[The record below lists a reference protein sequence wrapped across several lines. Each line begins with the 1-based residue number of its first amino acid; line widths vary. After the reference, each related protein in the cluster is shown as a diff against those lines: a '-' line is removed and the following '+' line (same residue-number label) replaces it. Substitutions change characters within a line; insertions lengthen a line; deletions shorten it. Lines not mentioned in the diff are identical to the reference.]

1 MNINQLRKGILIS
14 KRAENKNAVRMHFE
28 LGRWSIGSK
37 NIKLYPKIVFG
48 LDPSGRYIGATHY
61 ETPYTYSLDEFEK
74 RFHPTGIATARRIRK
89 LFINSGC
96 QIDLMPPIKKS
107 AYSETAQKQNMKFIA
122 HLEENEWKE
131 IKELQEENE
140 KLQEEAD
147 FWRCCVFAAEA
158 ENEMLETEMLSEA
171 ADQERREYLDWTH
184 GKKSGYGPNSF
195 MCYMSDY
202 D

>member
-14 KRAENKNAVRMHFE
+14 KRAENQNAVRMHFE

-37 NIKLYPKIVFG
+37 NIKLYPNIVFG
-48 LDPSGRYIGATHY
+48 LSPSGRYIGATHY

-74 RFHPTGIATARRIRK
+74 RFYPTGIATARRIRK
-89 LFINSGC
+89 LFSNSGC
-96 QIDLMPPIKKS
+96 QIDYMPPIQKP
-107 AYSETAQKQNMKFIA
+107 AYSKAAQKQNMKFIA

-131 IKELQEENE
+131 IRELREENE
-140 KLQEEAD
+140 FLHCCLAVAEKEKEDLEIEMLQEEAD
-147 FWRCCVFAAEA
+147 RR
-158 ENEMLETEMLSEA
+158 
-171 ADQERREYLDWTH
+171 RREYLDWAH
-184 GKKSGYGPNSF
+184 GKKGGYGPDSF

>member
-48 LDPSGRYIGATHY
+48 FSPSGRYIGATHY

-74 RFHPTGIATARRIRK
+74 RFHPTGIATTRRIRK

-96 QIDLMPPIKKS
+96 QIDYMQPIQKS
-107 AYSETAQKQNMKFIA
+107 AYSKAAQKQNMKFIA

-131 IKELQEENE
+131 IRELREEVE
-140 KLQEEAD
+140 FL
-147 FWRCCVFAAEA
+147 RCCVFAAEK
-158 ENEMLETEMLSEA
+158 EKEDLEIEMLSEA
-171 ADQERREYLDWTH
+171 ADRERREYLDWTH
-184 GKKSGYGPNSF
+184 GKYSGYGPDSF
-195 MCYMSDY
+195 MCYMSYY
-202 D
+202 DSRD

>member
-14 KRAENKNAVRMHFE
+14 KRADKNAVRMHFE

-48 LDPSGRYIGATHY
+48 LHPSGRYLGATHY

-74 RFHPTGIATARRIRK
+74 RFYPTGIATTRRIRK
-89 LFINSGC
+89 LFMNSGC
-96 QIDLMPPIKKS
+96 HIDYMPPIQKP
-107 AYSETAQKQNMKFIA
+107 AYSKIT
-122 HLEENEWKE
+122 LEETEWEE
-131 IKELQEENE
+131 IQELQEENE
-140 KLQEEAD
+140 KLREEAA
-147 FWRCCVFAAEA
+147 FWRCCSHVAKQEK
-158 ENEMLETEMLSEA
+158 ERLETKMLSEA
-171 ADQERREYLDWTH
+171 ADRERREYLDWTH
-184 GKKSGYGPNSF
+184 GKYSGYGPDSF

>member
-14 KRAENKNAVRMHFE
+14 KRAENKNAVIMHFE

-48 LDPSGRYIGATHY
+48 LDPSGRYLGATHY

-74 RFHPTGIATARRIRK
+74 RFHPTGIATTRRIRK

-96 QIDLMPPIKKS
+96 HIDYMPPIKKS
-107 AYSETAQKQNMKFIA
+107 AYSKTT
-122 HLEENEWKE
+122 LEENEWEE
-131 IKELQEENE
+131 IEELQEENE
-140 KLQEEAD
+140 KLREEAE
-147 FWRCCVFAAEA
+147 FWRLSSHVAKLEK
-158 ENEMLETEMLSEA
+158 ERLETVMLCEA
-171 ADQERREYLDWTH
+171 ADRRRREYLDWAH
-184 GKKSGYGPNSF
+184 GKKSGYGPNSYR
-195 MCYMSDY
+195 CYMSDY

>member
-14 KRAENKNAVRMHFE
+14 KKSRNKNADRIYFE

-37 NIKLYPKIVFG
+37 NIKLYPNIVFG
-48 LDPSGRYIGATHY
+48 FLPSGRYLGATHY
-61 ETPYTYSLDEFEK
+61 ETPYTYSLDEFAK
-74 RFHPTGIATARRIRK
+74 RFYPTGIATARRIRK

-96 QIDLMPPIKKS
+96 HVDYMPPIKKS
-107 AYSETAQKQNMKFIA
+107 AYSEAAQKQNMKFIA

-131 IKELQEENE
+131 IRELQEENE
-140 KLQEEAD
+140 FLH
-147 FWRCCVFAAEA
+147 CCLAAAEA
-158 ENEMLETEMLSEA
+158 EKEDLEIEMLSEA
-171 ADQERREYLDWTH
+171 ADRERREYLDWTH
-184 GKKSGYGPNSF
+184 GKKSGYGPDSF

>member
-14 KRAENKNAVRMHFE
+14 QRAENKNAVRKHFE

-48 LDPSGRYIGATHY
+48 FSPSGRYMGATHY
-61 ETPYTYSLDEFEK
+61 EAPYTYSLDEFAK
-74 RFHPTGIATARRIRK
+74 RFYPTGIATTRRIRK
-89 LFINSGC
+89 LFTNSGC

-107 AYSETAQKQNMKFIA
+107 AYSETVQKQNMKFIA

-131 IKELQEENE
+131 IKELQEEAE
-140 KLQEEAD
+140 HLQEENE
-147 FWRCCVFAAEA
+147 FLRCCLSAA
-158 ENEMLETEMLSEA
+158 ENENEDFDDAA
-171 ADQERREYLDWTH
+171 ADLRRREYLDWTH
-184 GKKSGYGPNSF
+184 GKYGGYGPNSF

-202 D
+202 G